1 MKRLV
6 ICFDGT
12 WNRLDAPYPTNV
24 VITAES
30 VLPQASDGTAQA
42 IFYDEGIGTGKWEKY
57 TGGIFGAGM
66 VENLGDAYRFLIFNH
81 TPGDQI
87 YVFGFSRGAYT
98 ARSFAGMLSTCG
110 LLQRSDASKVTEAIE
125 RYQNRKG
132 DSTAFAAE
140 MMAFRS
146 NYSPALCVSDEDE
159 AWRCAN
165 VKGYTAGQSGRLK
178 IDYLGV
184 WDSVGALGIPA
195 RYKLLAFLNRQHQ
208 FHDTRLSPFI
218 KSARHAVA
226 IDEHRRDFLP
236 TLWDNVAEL
245 NVGVGADEKADDA
258 PYQQRWFPGVHGA
271 VGGGGERRGL
281 SDQALDWVL
290 DGARKCGLEFDGV
303 PQSRIFEL
311 SPDYKDHLQNA
322 LPVARP
328 GIISRIMDLLPK
340 VDRVPGPKLLHEV
353 SISARRR
360 WLDKPENLKDKT
372 AYKPKTLANVSAIL
386 SGLDAQTLGVGVEPP
401 TEILAIH
408 RVVPGD
414 GLNAIAMQYYN
425 DHTKAPDIFK
435 ANLDKL
441 EHPDRIYVGQS
452 LRIPRLGR

>member
-12 WNRLDAPYPTNV
+12 WNRLDAPNSTNV

-30 VLPQASDGTAQA
+30 VLPLASDSTAQV
-42 IFYDEGIGTGKWEKY
+42 IFYDEGIGTRKGERFR
-57 TGGIFGAGM
+57 GGIFGAGM

-81 TPGDQI
+81 SPGDQI

-98 ARSFAGMLSTCG
+98 ARSFAGMLSICG

-125 RYQNRKG
+125 RYQGRKG
-132 DSTAFAAE
+132 DSAAYAAE
-140 MMAFRS
+140 MMEFRRR
-146 NYSPALCVSDEDE
+146 YSPDLCVSDEDE
-159 AWRCAN
+159 AWRCQN
-165 VKGYTAGQSGRLK
+165 VSGYTAGQSGRLK

-184 WDSVGALGIPA
+184 WDTVGALGIPA

-208 FHDTRLSPFI
+208 FHDTRLSPFT

-236 TLWDNVAEL
+236 SLWDNVESL
-245 NVGVGADEKADDA
+245 NAAAGADASADDA

-281 SDQALDWVL
+281 SDQALDWIL
-290 DGARKCGLEFDGV
+290 DGARKVGLEFDGA

-311 SPDYKDHLQNA
+311 MPNYRDHLQNA
-322 LPVARP
+322 LPPKHA
-328 GIISRIMDLLPK
+328 GIGATIMSWLPE
-340 VDRVPGPKLLHEV
+340 VDRLPGPSQLYEV

-360 WLDKPENLKDKT
+360 WLEKAENLQDKV
-372 AYKPKTLANVSAIL
+372 AYRPKSLANL
-386 SGLDAQTLGVGVEPP
+386 SLSLDGLDARALGVGIEPP
-401 TEILAIH
+401 AQIRGLH

-414 GLNAIAMQYYN
+414 SLNGIAIKYYN
-425 DHTKAPDIFK
+425 DHTKAADIFR

-441 EHPDRIYVGQS
+441 EHADRIYVGQS
-452 LRIPRLGR
+452 LRIPQL

>member
-12 WNRLDAPYPTNV
+12 WNRLDAPHSTNV

-30 VLPQASDGTAQA
+30 VLPHASDGTAQV
-42 IFYDEGIGTGKWEKY
+42 IFYDEGIGTRKWEKY

-81 TPGDQI
+81 SPGDQI

-132 DSTAFAAE
+132 DSAAYAAE
-140 MMAFRS
+140 MMEFRS
-146 NYSPALCVSDEDE
+146 KYSPDLCVSEEDD
-159 AWRCAN
+159 AWRCSN
-165 VKGYTAGQSGRLK
+165 VAGYKAGQSGRLK

-184 WDSVGALGIPA
+184 WDTVGALGIPA
-195 RYKLLAFLNRQHQ
+195 RYKLLSFFNSQHE
-208 FHDTRLSPFI
+208 FHDTRLSPFM

-236 TLWDNVAEL
+236 SLWDNVAEL
-245 NVGVGADEKADDA
+245 NTTAGADASADDA

-281 SDQALDWVL
+281 SDQSLDWVL
-290 DGARKCGLEFDGV
+290 DGARKIGLELDGA
-303 PQSRIFEL
+303 PQSRVFEL
-311 SPDYKDHLQNA
+311 LPDYRDHLQNA
-322 LPVARP
+322 LPPKNP
-328 GIISRIMDLLPK
+328 GIMGAIMKLMPE
-340 VDRVPGPKLLHEV
+340 VDRMPGPSHLYEV

-360 WLDKPENLKDKT
+360 WLEKPENLADRV
-372 AYKPKTLANVSAIL
+372 AYRPKSLANVSTIL
-386 SGLDAQTLGVGVEPP
+386 GSLDPRALGVGVEPP
-401 TEILAIH
+401 AAIKEVH
-408 RVVPGD
+408 RVAPGD
-414 GLNAIAMQYYN
+414 SLSAIATKYYN
-425 DHTKAPDIFK
+425 DHTKADAIFK

-452 LRIPRLGR
+452 LRIPQL